1 MILTKF
7 DQSGFILETNNGYR
21 LAFDIGNKTPVEKLQ
36 GVTADAMLV
45 SHIHGDHFSIE
56 QIKALSPKKLY
67 LNQECIEVL
76 DEENITSEII
86 KVKVGEVIII
96 EDITVEFF
104 NVDHGP
110 NVTSPVV
117 ENFGFLI
124 KVDDQIIYFA
134 GDMFYESGVDVS
146 NLNVDFALLPVGTF
160 YTFGPQ
166 EAVEFA
172 KKFKSIGKIIP
183 IHYDK
188 TPETREQFIKL
199 SVEEGFNTDSFVL

>member
-1 MILTKF
+1 MKLTKF
-7 DQSGFILETNNGYR
+7 EQSGFILETNNGFR
-21 LAFDIGNKTPVEKLQ
+21 LALDIGNKTPVEKLQ
-36 GVTADAMLV
+36 GITVDAMLV

-67 LNQECIEVL
+67 LNQECIDAL
-76 DEENITSEII
+76 AEENFAPEVV
-86 KVKVGEVIII
+86 KVKVGDVITI

-110 NVTSPVV
+110 NVTSPVI

-124 KVDDQIIYFA
+124 KTDDQIIYFA
-134 GDMFYESGVDVS
+134 GDIFYESGIDVS
-146 NLNVDFALLPVGTF
+146 SLGADFALLPVGTF

-166 EAVEFA
+166 EAIEFA

-183 IHYDK
+183 MHYDK
-188 TPETREQFIKL
+188 NPETREQFIKL
-199 SVEEGFNTDSFVL
+199 AVEDGFNTDSFVL